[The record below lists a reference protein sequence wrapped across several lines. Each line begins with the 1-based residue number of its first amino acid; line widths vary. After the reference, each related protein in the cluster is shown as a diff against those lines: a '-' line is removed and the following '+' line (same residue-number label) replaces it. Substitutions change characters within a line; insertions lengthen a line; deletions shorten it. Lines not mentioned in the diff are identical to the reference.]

1 MVVKIMDSSPSMRS
15 AMDYNENKVS
25 NGDAIVLH
33 SANADEDLDV
43 RETLKRYERRNRR
56 SIELSFHM
64 SVNPSNT
71 DGMTK
76 EQVKEFVQEVM
87 TGLGLGSQPYII
99 YQHNDIKR
107 EHYHVVSI
115 RTNRNGKKITSRQE
129 NRRCLSLINELAIKY
144 GYRVGKE
151 PVQKQRSAQT
161 QAVRFNAEK
170 GNTVSQIES
179 IIKHCC
185 TYRFTSY
192 GQFKFLMRTYG
203 VSVRE
208 IREKPIRLVFRG
220 MNDYGKV
227 CTSAIGAGDM
237 SINPVQMFESNSRH
251 WYKKQFVPYEQLET
265 ISLICSH
272 YLSVSNSS
280 LDFKRQL
287 LKEGINCN
295 FVRGRDR
302 QITRIIFVDHETKS
316 VLNVSDLRGIT
327 LSDFRNAESHG
338 LWEKPAME
346 RTHESILGFAT
357 LGDILSSMSSGK
369 SMSRDQRWAPIKK
382 KSKGIKM

>member
-33 SANADEDLDV
+33 SANADKDLDV

-99 YQHNDIKR
+99 YQHNDIER

-151 PVQKQRSAQT
+151 PVQKQSSAQT
-161 QAVRFNAEK
+161 QCRERKYRFADREHHQALLYIPVHILRAVQVPYEDLWGVRK
-170 GNTVSQIES
+170 GNTR
-179 IIKHCC
+179 K
-185 TYRFTSY
+185 TDTSGIPRY
-192 GQFKFLMRTYG
+192 
-203 VSVRE
+203 E
-208 IREKPIRLVFRG
+208 RLRKG
-220 MNDYGKV
+220 LHKRNR
-227 CTSAIGAGDM
+227 
-237 SINPVQMFESNSRH
+237 SR
-251 WYKKQFVPYEQLET
+251 
-265 ISLICSH
+265 
-272 YLSVSNSS
+272 
-280 LDFKRQL
+280 
-287 LKEGINCN
+287 
-295 FVRGRDR
+295 
-302 QITRIIFVDHETKS
+302 
-316 VLNVSDLRGIT
+316 
-327 LSDFRNAESHG
+327 
-338 LWEKPAME
+338 
-346 RTHESILGFAT
+346 
-357 LGDILSSMSSGK
+357 
-369 SMSRDQRWAPIKK
+369 
-382 KSKGIKM
+382 